1 VPRAACAAAER
12 PDRETLTL
20 TLTRTLTLA
29 PTLTLIRTR
38 PDREDFFAF
47 MFLARCK
54 HEMGEDDEVLLRRA
68 EVAWAMHG

>member
-1 VPRAACAAAER
+1 MPRASRAAAER
-12 PDRETLTL
+12 PDREALTLTL
-20 TLTRTLTLA
+20 TLTLTLALTLTL
-29 PTLTLIRTR
+29 TLTR

>member
-1 VPRAACAAAER
+1 MPRAARAAAER
-12 PDRETLTL
+12 PDREALTLTL
-20 TLTRTLTLA
+20 TLTLTLALTLTL
-29 PTLTLIRTR
+29 TLTR